1 MNPIQPRPYNITVNG
16 KIIESAFT
24 ELIKAIGEDPQREG
38 LVRTPERI
46 AEIYQHIFSGVGRD
60 PREVFRFYTV
70 EDYDEMVVVKDIDF
84 FSMCEHHFL
93 PFFGKAHIAYIPNE
107 GRITGTMNLIDV
119 LEVFSHRP
127 TIQER
132 LTTEVADFLYKNL
145 KPMGVLVVTEAR
157 HLCIEMTGKE
167 RPGTKIVAS
176 AMRGYLRKAASRAE
190 ALRLIG
196 KLSLE

>member
-1 MNPIQPRPYNITVNG
+1 MISARPRLYNISVNE
-16 KIIESAFT
+16 KIIEGAFR
-24 ELIKAIGEDPQREG
+24 ELIKAIGEDPDREG
-38 LVRTPERI
+38 LARTPERI
-46 AEIYQHIFSGVGRD
+46 ADLYRHIFSGVGRD
-60 PREVFRFYTV
+60 PMEVFRFYTV
-70 EDYDEMVVVKDIDF
+70 EHYDEMVVVKDIDF
-84 FSMCEHHFL
+84 FSVCEHHFL
-93 PFFGKAHIAYIPNE
+93 PFFGKAHIAYIPAE
-107 GRITGTMNLIDV
+107 GRITGAMNLIDV

-132 LTTEVADFLYKNL
+132 LTTEVADFLYRNL

-157 HLCIEMTGKE
+157 HLCLEMIGKE
-167 RPGTKIVAS
+167 KPGTKIVAS